1 MKPRRGEREA
11 AQESRRTMSSCE
23 AHQTGENIYGLPRC
37 QGKPSQ
43 RDSLLP
49 TFFVMLGPAQP
60 PMTTVVTHKASRR
73 TGLFTGMALLALGA
87 SPFAWP
93 TAGAASSVDQLID
106 LTGHAGIVVT
116 LIGRDNFTS
125 EYRYQVSVKNISA
138 DHLVADSLV
147 LVLDKITNLAG
158 EDRDNLQGEL
168 FINRFEVLDQDGTTD
183 DGKPY
188 FRVPAGPKKDLSPHD
203 QSPPTS
209 VRIRNRDYLIV
220 FTPSFRVFGQK
231 RPPAEAKPATGPS
244 QPQATSPASS
254 APSAAGSKAQVDKLI
269 QLLIKKGI
277 ITEDEWRKAGGGA
290 NER

>member
-1 MKPRRGEREA
+1 
-11 AQESRRTMSSCE
+11 MSSYE
-23 AHQTGENIYGLPRC
+23 AHQTGENIYGLSRC
-37 QGKPSQ
+37 QGDPSR
-43 RDSLLP
+43 RDSRPP
-49 TFFVMLGPAQP
+49 TFFVMLPPAQP
-60 PMTTVVTHKASRR
+60 PMTTALRCTLHHD
-73 TGLFTGMALLALGA
+73 TGLVAAMAPLVLGL
-87 SPFAWP
+87 SLFGWP
-93 TAGAASSVDQLID
+93 AAGTASSIDQLTD
-106 LTGHAGIVVT
+106 LTGHAGVVVT

-125 EYRYQVSVKNISA
+125 EYRYQVSVKNNSA

-168 FINRFEVLDQDGTTD
+168 FINRFEVVDQDGTTD

-188 FRVPAGPKKDLSPHD
+188 FRVPAGPKKDLGPHD
-203 QSPPTS
+203 QSPPAS

-220 FTPSFRVFGQK
+220 FTPSFRVFGQR
-231 RPPAEAKPATGPS
+231 RPPAEAKPAAGPS
-244 QPQATSPASS
+244 QPQATSPASP

-277 ITEDEWRKAGGGA
+277 ITEEEWRKAGGGV